1 MKKQITTENK
11 FRVKEVTRTSRNERR
26 KSGDSTIFKD
36 KVNNLIK
43 KEPRKKKECLDSE
56 GNKIEIDQF
65 YKYNI
70 GNSKYNIIVKV
81 IKTDLK
87 RKQWDGSIRNVEA
100 VIIDSDDHYMF
111 TDEQIRDF
119 YSDMLTKVDNY
130 VKPQRTTVIINKES
144 LENMEIIKYNCFII
158 EDIKIDYGYKT
169 VIKDS
174 NISCGVKQ
182 YSLINN
188 LFDQQHFKSCF
199 YQKYFDF
206 AFDFTN
212 KDFYNIFCKKIME
225 YIFNNYTKAGF
236 LIISTNE
243 TGNPLFKEIN
253 NLLAN
258 YNFITHRDTVN
269 PNTQNTIRFWTCD
282 LFNYQ
287 KTLPKKELIEE
298 LLNED
303 TDVEHI
309 DNQEDLEENRLVE
322 EVNNTDEW

>member
-1 MKKQITTENK
+1 MKKQIATENK

-43 KEPRKKKECLDSE
+43 KEPKKKKECLDSE

-65 YKYNI
+65 YKYNM

-81 IKTDLK
+81 IKTNI
-87 RKQWDGSIRNVEA
+87 RKQWDGSIKNVEA

-119 YSDMLTKVDNY
+119 YSNMLTKVDNY
-130 VKPQRTTVIINKES
+130 VKPERTTVIINKES
-144 LENMEIIKYNCFII
+144 LENIKIIKYNYFII

-188 LFDQQHFKSCF
+188 LFDQ
-199 YQKYFDF
+199 
-206 AFDFTN
+206 TP
-212 KDFYNIFCKKIME
+212 
-225 YIFNNYTKAGF
+225 T
-236 LIISTNE
+236 
-243 TGNPLFKEIN
+243 
-253 NLLAN
+253 
-258 YNFITHRDTVN
+258 
-269 PNTQNTIRFWTCD
+269 
-282 LFNYQ
+282 
-287 KTLPKKELIEE
+287 E
-298 LLNED
+298 LLTNYCLRSN
-303 TDVEHI
+303 I
-309 DNQEDLEENRLVE
+309 N
-322 EVNNTDEW
+322 